1 MEVFQKTGVKMST
14 QCCII
19 KRWKE
24 RDHVILK
31 SKRKGKREIL
41 GPQVIQWVLKNDT
54 LEQMAPMGLHQRA
67 SLIKQRFELPSFS
80 ATTLRNY
87 YLRYGVK
94 FKRPDYKFWKS
105 QAEKKD
111 LREKQLLF
119 VQQL

>member
-1 MEVFQKTGVKMST
+1 M
-14 QCCII
+14 
-19 KRWKE
+19 
-24 RDHVILK
+24 
-31 SKRKGKREIL
+31 
-41 GPQVIQWVLKNDT
+41 IQWVLRNDT

-67 SLIKQRFELPSFS
+67 ALIRQRFDLPSFS

-111 LREKQLLF
+111 LREKQLVF
-119 VQQL
+119 V